1 MEYELR
7 QLDLE
12 KYRKSNNIRND
23 LNENEVLLH
32 WLRYRKLDIIFRATQ
47 IYISQDLYHFDRIKN
62 LYNFHDY
69 YSRNKPALF
78 FGVYNDNDLN
88 MILNHQGERYI
99 MWGGTDCDI
108 RFIKHREIIA
118 KIMNIRVV
126 KHFAISKNIQ
136 DRLSKIG
143 ISTERI
149 ELNLTNTDYF
159 KPLKKKG
166 DYVYIY
172 NGYDK
177 GNEHIYGEEE
187 YTYVVQKLNKFLFI
201 YSHGMKLPYNKMA
214 NLYKKCFIGLRLT
227 KHDGSANTVSEMQ
240 KMGLNVVHNG
250 EFNNTLPWKN
260 TQDIITHI
268 HSEYLQKKDV
278 KFSKLNFKDLNPV
291 MKDIEIIDTY
301 IQKYKT
307 ILFIC
312 SDYPGWGGA
321 ATNCYELI
329 KHYKKQ
335 GINVY
340 GIFWCWSMKEYKQ
353 IDTTH
358 YEEELMGNII
368 FTTKS
373 KLKNVLYD
381 LDINPELV
389 ILRNM
394 IYEDLNKYYSCPIFL
409 FLPGL
414 FTDKLD
420 QNYKNLNSKTQILKF
435 INKQMYKTISSV
447 DMVFVNNHETQK
459 LLKTYFDINSILFYF
474 NLIPYLEV
482 EAIKDK
488 NFNERT
494 YDYGIIVS
502 DFDRKIKNIPETLKR
517 LDGNILLIGKNSKQF
532 ESENITCLDLISNT
546 EVKEELKKIKKIVL
560 DSHYEGC
567 SNVLIEAYFA
577 GCKI

>member
-7 QLDLE
+7 QLNLE
-12 KYRKSNNIRND
+12 KYRNLNNIRDD
-23 LNENEVLLH
+23 LIENEVFLH
-32 WLRYRKLDIIFRATQ
+32 WLRYRRLDIIFKATQ

-69 YSRNKPALF
+69 YSKTKPAIF
-78 FGVYNDNDLN
+78 FGVYNDKDLN
-88 MILNHQGERYI
+88 IIKNHKSDIYI

-108 RFIKHREIIA
+108 RFIKHREIVSEII
-118 KIMNIRVV
+118 KIPVI
-126 KHFAISKNIQ
+126 KHFAISNNIQ

-143 ISTERI
+143 ILSERI

-159 KPLKKKG
+159 KPLKNKG

-172 NGYDK
+172 NGYEK

-187 YTYVVQKLNKFLFI
+187 YSYVVNKLEKFLFI
-201 YSHGMKLPYNKMA
+201 YSHGMKIPYNKMA

-240 KMGLNVVHNG
+240 KMGLKVVHNG
-250 EFNNTLPWKN
+250 EFNNTLSWKN

-268 HSEYLQKKDV
+268 HHEYLKKEV
-278 KFSKLNFKDLNPV
+278 EFNQINFKNLEPV
-291 MKDIEIIDTY
+291 MQDVEIIDTY

-312 SDYPGWGGA
+312 SDYPGMGGA

-340 GIFWCWSMKEYKQ
+340 GVFWCWSQKEYKQ
-353 IDTTH
+353 INTSH

-373 KLKNVLYD
+373 KLKNVFNN
-381 LDINPELV
+381 LDINPELI

-394 IYEDLNKYYSCPIFL
+394 VYEDIKEHYNCPIFL
-409 FLPGL
+409 FMPGL
-414 FTDKLD
+414 FSDSLN
-420 QNYKNLNSKTQILKF
+420 QNYKTLNTKNKIMRY
-435 INKQMYKTISSV
+435 INKQMYKTILSV
-447 DMVFVNNHETQK
+447 DMLFVNNYETQK

-474 NLIPYLEV
+474 NLIPYLETNL
-482 EAIKDK
+482 IKDK
-488 NFNERT
+488 KFKQRP

-517 LDGNILLIGKNSKQF
+517 LEGNILLIGKNSKQY
-532 ESENITCLDLISNT
+532 ESENITCLDLISNNQ
-546 EVKEELKKIKKIVL
+546 VKEELKKLKK
-560 DSHYEGC
+560 
-567 SNVLIEAYFA
+567 
-577 GCKI
+577 